1 MQNNRSIFFFILYGF
16 LNQEVCKNYLNLQKD
31 NDKQKNRA
39 DLKLWD
45 VELKKE
51 VWRLPDIWNDG
62 KQRFQKIFDSFF
74 YAYFLYMN
82 WIWPCWI
89 LTLKMHRLND
99 IPKFVTVSRQK
110 IFVKIYGSQKLEIT
124 LDLGQ
129 KKMVKWEKDMKN
141 GYAWWLRY

>member
-1 MQNNRSIFFFILYGF
+1 
-16 LNQEVCKNYLNLQKD
+16 
-31 NDKQKNRA
+31 
-39 DLKLWD
+39 
-45 VELKKE
+45 
-51 VWRLPDIWNDG
+51 
-62 KQRFQKIFDSFF
+62 
-74 YAYFLYMN
+74 
-82 WIWPCWI
+82 
-89 LTLKMHRLND
+89 MHRLND